1 MYTDTQTDM
10 DATIR
15 ASRLRV
21 ARSRGALGGI
31 ALMLLGAWAA
41 LVPFFG
47 PYFDFAYGPDTT
59 WHWTAARGWTEVL
72 PGAVAFFAGLLLL
85 MSSNRVVA
93 MAGAWLGAAAGVW
106 LVIAPSLAGPLAFH
120 LGGPDPASST
130 GVRAL
135 EAIGYFYGVGAAILF
150 FGSVALGRL
159 SVHGLRD
166 VQAAE
171 RRAAAEEAAAR
182 EEQQR
187 AAAEHEALLREA
199 REKEAARVR
208 AEQDA
213 QRFSAERDAAQ
224 RDAAT
229 RAEVLRNGAAGDGTV
244 RRDEPTTQL
253 PADAAPSGGYGP
265 AGYDDAGRH
274 SADDESAP
282 EYEDYAG
289 RRR

>member
-10 DATIR
+10 DAGIR

-21 ARSRGALGGI
+21 PRSRGALSGA
-31 ALMLLGAWAA
+31 ALIVLGAWAA

-47 PYFDFAYGPDTT
+47 PYFDFAYGPNHT
-59 WHWTAARGWTEVL
+59 WEWTAARGWTEVL
-72 PGAVAFFAGLLLL
+72 PGGVAFFAGLLLL

-93 MAGAWLGAAAGVW
+93 MVGAWLGAAAGAW
-106 LVIAPSLAGPLAFH
+106 LVIAPSLASTLDLT
-120 LGGPDPASST
+120 LGGPNPASSS

-135 EAIGYFYGVGAAILF
+135 ETIAFFAGVGAAILF

-166 VQAAE
+166 VRAAE
-171 RRAAAEEAAAR
+171 QRAAAEQAAAR
-182 EEQQR
+182 EEQER

-199 REKEAARVR
+199 QEREAARMR

-213 QRFSAERDAAQ
+213 QRMAVE
-224 RDAAT
+224 
-229 RAEVLRNGAAGDGTV
+229 
-244 RRDEPTTQL
+244 RDEPTLAMPTGGNGT
-253 PADAAPSGGYGP
+253 PDGSADD
-265 AGYDDAGRH
+265 DDAGRH
-274 SADDESAP
+274 AAETENLA
-282 EYEDYAG
+282 A